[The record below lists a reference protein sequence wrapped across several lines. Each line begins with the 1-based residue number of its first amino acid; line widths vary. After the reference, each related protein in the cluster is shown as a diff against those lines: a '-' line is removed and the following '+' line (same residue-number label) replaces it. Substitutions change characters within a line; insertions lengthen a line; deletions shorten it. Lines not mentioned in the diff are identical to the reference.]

1 MNDGGLGV
9 RGNIK
14 NGERGQNEYRDHF
27 QPHGTLEFA
36 EDNRATFALASLT
49 NLI

>member
-1 MNDGGLGV
+1 MNDGGLGA

-14 NGERGQNEYRDHF
+14 NGETGQIEYDDHF

-36 EDNRATFALASLT
+36 EDNRATLTLASLT